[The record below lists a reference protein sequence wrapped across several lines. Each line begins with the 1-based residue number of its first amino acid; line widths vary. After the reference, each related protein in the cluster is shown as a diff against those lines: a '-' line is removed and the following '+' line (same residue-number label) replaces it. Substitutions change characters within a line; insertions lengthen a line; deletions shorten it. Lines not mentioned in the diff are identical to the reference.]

1 MSTEHN
7 VQTDGEVHAVIEK
20 SPDQVIVVQRKEFK
34 GHDLVDVR
42 IFYAADSEDEMEIE
56 WRPTRKGIAFNIE
69 QLDDVIEGLQ
79 KAQGSP

>member
-7 VQTDGEVHAVIEK
+7 VQTDGDVHAVVEK

-69 QLDDVIEGLQ
+69 QLDDVIAGLQ
-79 KAQGSP
+79 KAQGAA

>member
-7 VQTDGEVHAVIEK
+7 VQTDGEVYAVVEK

-42 IFYAADSEDEMEIE
+42 LFFASESDDEMEIE
-56 WRPTRKGIAFNIE
+56 WRPTRKGIAINVE

-79 KAQGSP
+79 KVRADQ